1 MATAQQVR
9 SQTKQGQWSSIFPN
23 EQVTE
28 TQSTLFVKKLLA
40 VAVSSI
46 SYLRALFPENAF
58 GDRCLEDVNL
68 KILRDDNNCPE
79 ACRVIQWIR
88 GCFDALEKKY
98 LRAVLVGIYEDPED
112 PDTVIEQYTFKFA
125 YGDGN
130 GIDIYR
136 NGAKISSAK
145 SDKETKK
152 ATVRLLRTIV
162 FLSQTLSPLPD
173 DVMMTMKLVYYDEIT
188 PEDYNPPGFKE
199 CATDEFA
206 FKEEPMNIK
215 VGDVATPF
223 HAFKLRIKSLN
234 HDLQQDEQDE
244 KVDAEDENEEETTI
258 GEEMETRANESESAV
273 VPDTEEN
280 DEQPASEITM
290 YHDDASTVVDK
301 ENHNPKENI
310 EPDEKEAANETKVP
324 NSVDTA
330 YSGPSNT
337 RVSTPAS
344 SAVIDEMSED
354 IVVKCCCEA
363 NEDDGLMILCAS
375 CNTWQ
380 HATCYAILAP
390 PEAPEVHHCIVCSK
404 ENNYDCTD
412 HYLTSFSNDK
422 ELKNYCIWRRALF
435 SVTETTRIL
444 GPNLAKRIGVPTT
457 EANKILKRME
467 SEGFITAGGKAKRFG
482 KLVQK
487 EEILERGFNKYFRN
501 CLQEQD
507 EEMMNLMTEK
517 ASHLHLTGVKHKK
530 DSSKKGL
537 KRKSGEVFSA
547 KNEDLRFEIS
557 NSQQD
562 SQTVEDFNTKK
573 RRKTSISVEPMAV

>member
-9 SQTKQGQWSSIFPN
+9 PQTKQGQWSSIFPN

-173 DVMMTMKLVYYDEIT
+173 DVMMTMKLLYYDETT

-199 CATDEFA
+199 CQTEDFA
-206 FKEEPMNIK
+206 FKDEPMNIK

-223 HAFKLRIKSLN
+223 HSFKLRIKSLN
-234 HDLQQDEQDE
+234 HDLQEDGEQQEE
-244 KVDAEDENEEETTI
+244 KA
-258 GEEMETRANESESAV
+258 AV
-273 VPDTEEN
+273 VPGNQQDV
-280 DEQPASEITM
+280 DQSIGDITM
-290 YHDDASTVVDK
+290 YSNNLENPSKKNQNETQEGSDDDTQV
-301 ENHNPKENI
+301 
-310 EPDEKEAANETKVP
+310 PDEEDTVPTKVP
-324 NSVDTA
+324 SPADTVV
-330 YSGPSNT
+330 SGPSNT
-337 RVSTPAS
+337 RASTPAS
-344 SAVIDEMSED
+344 SALPDEMSQD
-354 IVVKCCCEA
+354 IVVKCSCQV

-380 HATCYAILAP
+380 HAACYAIIKP
-390 PEAPEVHHCIVCSK
+390 DEAPETHCCVQCAK
-404 ENNYDCTD
+404 DTNQECTD
-412 HYLTSFSNDK
+412 HYLTTISNQN
-422 ELKNYCIWRRALF
+422 ELKEFCLWRRALF
-435 SVTETTRIL
+435 SLPETARIL
-444 GPNLAKRIGVPTT
+444 GPNLAKRIGISPT

-467 SEGFITAGGKAKRFG
+467 SEGFVNAGGKAKRFG
-482 KLVQK
+482 KIVQK
-487 EEILERGFNKYFRN
+487 EEIIGRGFDKYFRGGL
-501 CLQEQD
+501 LQQQD
-507 EEMMNLMTEK
+507 EDLDLMMEK
-517 ASHLHLTGVKHKK
+517 ASGLKLTGVKKSSANQEK
-530 DSSKKGL
+530 SKKSL
-537 KRKSGEVFSA
+537 KRKSGGEVYSA
-547 KNEDLRFEIS
+547 KNNDLRFEIS
-557 NSQQD
+557 NSQQEN
-562 SQTVEDFNTKK
+562 SQTQEFDVKK
-573 RRKTSISVEPMAV
+573 RRKTSISVQPMAV